1 MKPLKWLKLRGDS
14 VKIERINTDLK
25 REISKILANDVQD
38 KNVGFVTVIDVETSN
53 DLSLAKVYVTV
64 LNDEKKEQVMKAL
77 SKAKGFV
84 RSQLFS
90 RVELRKIPDLRFVYD
105 ESIGRAYRI
114 EELIKEVDENV

>member
-1 MKPLKWLKLRGDS
+1 M
-14 VKIERINTDLK
+14 KIERINTDLK